1 MKPVRTLVLVADDET
16 ARFLVNE
23 GVGKGLRQ
31 VAQLTADSLDT
42 ERFRYA
48 DTPGRER
55 AAPGMARHGMEPRSS
70 EERQAREAFADLV
83 VRELQG
89 AWDTGAHDRI
99 VIAAAP
105 RMLGALRDR
114 LGGLAPHVAASLDKD
129 LVKVPLSDLPR
140 HFSDVAAF

>member
-16 ARFLVNE
+16 ARLLVNE

-31 VAQLTADSLDT
+31 IAQQSADSLDPK
-42 ERFRYA
+42 RFRYS

-70 EERQAREAFADLV
+70 EERQARQAFADLV
-83 VRELQG
+83 VQELLA
-89 AWDTGAHDRI
+89 AWETGGHDRI

-114 LGGLAPHVAASLDKD
+114 LGGLAPHVTASLDKD
-129 LVKVPLSDLPR
+129 LVKVAISDLPR
-140 HFSDVAAF
+140 HFADVAAF